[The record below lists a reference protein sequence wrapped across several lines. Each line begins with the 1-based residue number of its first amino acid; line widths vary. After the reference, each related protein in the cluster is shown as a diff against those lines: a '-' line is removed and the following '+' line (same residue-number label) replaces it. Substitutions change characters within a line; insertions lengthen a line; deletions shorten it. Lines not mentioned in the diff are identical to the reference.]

1 MANVYY
7 QSTVQLIFAVRK
19 REALITPDFKITL
32 LKYISGFLMNQ
43 DHKPLAVNCVA
54 DHLHI
59 LFGMRPCD
67 IPALVNDLKSD
78 SSEFVNRKKLSRFH
92 FQWQDSY
99 GFFTYH
105 LSDRKRMIRY
115 VENQERHHY
124 GKTFREEYVETLKD
138 HDIEYN
144 EKYLFDFFE

>member
-19 REALITPDFKITL
+19 REALITSDFKITL
-32 LKYISGFLMNQ
+32 LKYISGILMNQ

-54 DHLHI
+54 Y
-59 LFGMRPCD
+59 
-67 IPALVNDLKSD
+67 
-78 SSEFVNRKKLSRFH
+78 
-92 FQWQDSY
+92 Q
-99 GFFTYH
+99 
-105 LSDRKRMIRY
+105 LSDRKRMTRY

-124 GKTFREEYVETLKD
+124 GKIFREEYVETLKD